1 MSKDSKDLNKDN
13 SVKPFGQSVY
23 NSTANINR
31 KKTRT
36 GEVNENL
43 GRNNA
48 TRNYTTTGSSVNAA
62 REATQAKEMK
72 AKSKKSL
79 RTLKDMS
86 PEEKTKLEEQYG
98 TKVNKAEACWP
109 SVIDM
114 FKDEDKNAKIQ
125 AALDAQG
132 RKTALPSEVH
142 EQLHNW
148 WKKNKATALT
158 PEQHERLKSV
168 QSVKHKRAGIKMVKA
183 IEEYED
189 LLKGVREELIKL
201 QKAEKPKRAPM
212 KDWEPKIYKPE
223 EAAAIRQYVDQGYHP
238 REAAHLSGV
247 ETSRPGQAFKSTPLS
262 PKMLEA
268 LKPVAKDMVKQFR
281 DERNSKTQ
289 AHVNPDLATAH
300 KTRQIFS
307 GLDNS
312 VDDAVKE
319 FKSSGE
325 LEKLPPH
332 ERLKAL
338 NKFKADWHSKNLES
352 KTANMTQVAQEH
364 AAATNNAKDAHNK
377 HVLESMRAI
386 SQGGGGIV
394 TPEMQASYQPEMEDF
409 DTASDLGDYQDE
421 GEDGQE

>member
-23 NSTANINR
+23 NSTANISR
-31 KKTRT
+31 KMNRT
-36 GEVNENL
+36 GEVHENV
-43 GRNNA
+43 GRNVA
-48 TRNYTTTGSSVNAA
+48 SHNYTTSGSSMNAA
-62 REATQAKEMK
+62 HEAAQAKEMK
-72 AKSKKSL
+72 VKSKASVK
-79 RTLKDMS
+79 TLKDMS
-86 PEEKTKLEEQYG
+86 PEEKSKLEEKYG
-98 TKVNKAEACWP
+98 AKIKKTEVCWP
-109 SVIDM
+109 SVVDM
-114 FKDEDKNAKIQ
+114 FKDEDKNIKIQ

-132 RKTALPSEVH
+132 RKSALPPEVH
-142 EQLHNW
+142 EHLHNW
-148 WKKNKATALT
+148 WKQNKASALT
-158 PEQHERLKSV
+158 PEQHERLKSA
-168 QSVKHKRAGIKMVKA
+168 QSVKQKRAGIKMVKA

-189 LLKGVREELIKL
+189 ILKGVREELFKL
-201 QKAEKPKRAPM
+201 QKAEKPKKAPM

-223 EAAAIRQYVDQGYHP
+223 EAAAIRQFVDQGYHP

-247 ETSRPGQAFKSTPLS
+247 ETSRPGRAFKSTPLS

-289 AHVNPDLATAH
+289 AHVNPDLAVAH
-300 KTRQIFS
+300 QTRQIFDK
-307 GLDNS
+307 LDNS
-312 VDDAVKE
+312 VDSAVKE

-338 NKFKADWHSKNLES
+338 NKFKADWHAKNLES
-352 KTANMTQVAQEH
+352 KTANMAQVAQEH
-364 AAATNNAKDAHNK
+364 AAASHSAKDAHNK

-394 TPEMQASYQPEMEDF
+394 TPEMQASYQPETDF

-421 GEDGQE
+421 GNDGQE